1 MKFVSHK
8 VCLIAHVGV
17 VVVSSPYSQ
26 RASAYPAIQHLLC
39 GQRLSHVTS
48 LTGTDH
54 PILSQLEATMG
65 KINWGR
71 VIAGGIVA
79 GIIIN
84 IFEYVTNGRVL
95 AADWAAAMQSL
106 GRQMPPSA
114 VPIFIVWGFLVGISA
129 IWLYAAA
136 RTRFGAGP
144 GTAVLTGF
152 AYWVIGYL
160 FPNLVNWALAIFP
173 NRLLGITTIVG
184 LVELILA
191 SLAGASIY
199 KERATP

>member
-1 MKFVSHK
+1 
-8 VCLIAHVGV
+8 
-17 VVVSSPYSQ
+17 
-26 RASAYPAIQHLLC
+26 
-39 GQRLSHVTS
+39 
-48 LTGTDH
+48 
-54 PILSQLEATMG
+54 MG

-95 AADWAAAMQSL
+95 AADWAAAMQNL
-106 GRQMPPSA
+106 GRQMPASA

-136 RTRFGAGP
+136 RARFGAGP

-160 FPNLVNWALAIFP
+160 FPNLLSWAMALFP
-173 NRLLGITTIVG
+173 SRLLAITTIVG

-191 SLAGASIY
+191 SLAGAYLY

>member
-1 MKFVSHK
+1 
-8 VCLIAHVGV
+8 
-17 VVVSSPYSQ
+17 
-26 RASAYPAIQHLLC
+26 
-39 GQRLSHVTS
+39 
-48 LTGTDH
+48 
-54 PILSQLEATMG
+54 MG

-84 IFEYVTNGRVL
+84 AFEYVTNGRVL
-95 AADWAAAMQSL
+95 AADWAAAMQTL
-106 GRQMPPSA
+106 GRQMPPNA
-114 VPIFIVWGFLVGISA
+114 VPIFIVWGFLVGIGA

-136 RTRFGAGP
+136 RSRFGAGA

-160 FPNLVNWALAIFP
+160 FPNVVNWALAIFP
-173 NRLLGITTIVG
+173 VRLLAITTIVG

-191 SLAGASIY
+191 SLAGAYIY
-199 KERATP
+199 KEQPTR

>member
-1 MKFVSHK
+1 
-8 VCLIAHVGV
+8 
-17 VVVSSPYSQ
+17 
-26 RASAYPAIQHLLC
+26 
-39 GQRLSHVTS
+39 
-48 LTGTDH
+48 
-54 PILSQLEATMG
+54 MG

-71 VIAGGIVA
+71 VIPGGIVA

-95 AADWAAAMQSL
+95 AAEWAAAMQTL
-106 GRQMPPSA
+106 GRQLPASSNA
-114 VPIFIVWGFLVGISA
+114 IFVVWGFLVGISA

-136 RTRFGAGP
+136 RTRFGPGP
-144 GTAVLTGF
+144 ATAVLTGF

-160 FPNLVNWALAIFP
+160 FPNVVSWALAIFP
-173 NRLLGITTIVG
+173 SRLLGITTVVG
-184 LVELILA
+184 LVEIIVA

>member
-1 MKFVSHK
+1 
-8 VCLIAHVGV
+8 
-17 VVVSSPYSQ
+17 
-26 RASAYPAIQHLLC
+26 
-39 GQRLSHVTS
+39 
-48 LTGTDH
+48 
-54 PILSQLEATMG
+54 MG

-79 GIIIN
+79 GVVIN
-84 IFEYVTNGRVL
+84 IFEYVTNGKIL

-106 GRQMPPSA
+106 GRQMPSGA
-114 VPIFIVWGFLVGISA
+114 VAIFIVWGFLVGIGA

-144 GTAVLTGF
+144 GTAVLTGV

-160 FPNLVNWALAIFP
+160 FPNVVNWALAIFP
-173 NRLLGITTIVG
+173 SRLLAITTIVG
-184 LVELILA
+184 LVEIILA

>member
-1 MKFVSHK
+1 
-8 VCLIAHVGV
+8 
-17 VVVSSPYSQ
+17 
-26 RASAYPAIQHLLC
+26 
-39 GQRLSHVTS
+39 
-48 LTGTDH
+48 
-54 PILSQLEATMG
+54 MG

-79 GIIIN
+79 GIIIS

-95 AADWAAAMQSL
+95 AADWAAAMQNL

-114 VPIFIVWGFLVGISA
+114 VPIFIVWGFLVGIGA

-136 RTRFGAGP
+136 RTRFGPGP

-191 SLAGASIY
+191 SLAGAYIY

>member
-1 MKFVSHK
+1 M
-8 VCLIAHVGV
+8 A
-17 VVVSSPYSQ
+17 
-26 RASAYPAIQHLLC
+26 
-39 GQRLSHVTS
+39 
-48 LTGTDH
+48 
-54 PILSQLEATMG
+54 

-84 IFEYVTNGRVL
+84 ISEYVTNGRIL
-95 AADWAAAMQSL
+95 AADWAAAMQNL
-106 GRQMPPSA
+106 GHPMPPSA
-114 VPIFIVWGFLVGISA
+114 IAIFTVWGFLVGISA

-136 RTRFGAGP
+136 RARFGPGP
-144 GTAVLTGF
+144 GTAVVTAF

-160 FPNLVNWALAIFP
+160 FPSLLNWALALFP
-173 NRLLGITTIVG
+173 NRLLGITTMVG
-184 LVELILA
+184 LVELIVA